1 MYLEFHVCRLDY
13 ILVAMPSSGCAGTIE
28 QLIAHYLDSQA
39 DSSHPLDSVRMG
51 VSEYDGRRWV
61 MQHTFP

>member
-1 MYLEFHVCRLDY
+1 MFAGWTIFWSPC
-13 ILVAMPSSGCAGTIE
+13 LVQGVPGTIE

-39 DSSHPLDSVRMG
+39 DSSHPLVSVGMG
-51 VSEYDGRRWV
+51 VSEYDGRSWV

>member
-1 MYLEFHVCRLDY
+1 MYLDFHVCRLDY

-28 QLIAHYLDSQA
+28 QLIAHYWDSQA
-39 DSSHPLDSVRMG
+39 DSSHPLVSVSMG